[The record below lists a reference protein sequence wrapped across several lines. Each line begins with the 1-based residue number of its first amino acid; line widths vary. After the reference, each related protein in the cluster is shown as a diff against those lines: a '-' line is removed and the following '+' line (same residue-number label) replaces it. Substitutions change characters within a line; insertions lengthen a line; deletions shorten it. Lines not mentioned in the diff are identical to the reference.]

1 MAVNTSRSMI
11 AELQEGVTDGRYM
24 KLAPNWNTESTAPQF
39 ERLDWPGYA
48 RVGRNEVGVEWLIDS
63 PARSAVTEAQHR
75 NAIDHDYNPVSGT
88 RETLMD
94 PDAYKF
100 SQNQKGADR

>member
-1 MAVNTSRSMI
+1 MAVNTSRSMT

-48 RVGRNEVGVEWLIDS
+48 RVGRNEVGAEWLIDS
-63 PARSAVTEAQHR
+63 RDRAAVHSHKAR
-75 NAIDHDYNPVSGT
+75 NAADHAANPTSGT
-88 RETLMD
+88 RETLVY
-94 PDAYKF
+94 PDKYRYRE
-100 SQNQKGADR
+100 NGN

>member
-39 ERLDWPGYA
+39 ERLDWPGYG
-48 RVGRNEVGVEWLIDS
+48 RVERHEANAGWLVSS
-63 PARSAVTEAQHR
+63 PEASAVMDAKHR
-75 NAIDHDYNPVSGT
+75 NAVDHDYNPVSGT

-100 SQNQKGADR
+100 SQTQKGADR